1 LIIDRRLLGSPA
13 GTGLAAAPP
22 PPTSAPG
29 AIAGTRTARTG
40 AVADVVGPAAIPIA
54 VASAVSVAAEVA
66 AAAAVPMAAA
76 KRRPMPAAAHAVVP
90 AVVPRLALPKRV
102 GPAHVALMHREFR
115 NGSRRRFVALDFR
128 ERGSNEPAVPGP
140 QFVARVVALR
150 FGRFGGG
157 FRLARLV
164 AMAGGN
170 RHGCVGRRRHD
181 VAVGPARAMRV
192 DQHAEGLVFLAR
204 PRLVTG
210 LEDVLGLA
218 GRTSSL
224 SNCGTDQ
231 SDNYVICNASFAWT
245 IVIHVVA
252 NTQRALLHSLPQ
264 KQNHFFNRACR
275 APGAGI
281 CRIGRVQSKSRT

>member
-1 LIIDRRLLGSPA
+1 
-13 GTGLAAAPP
+13 
-22 PPTSAPG
+22 
-29 AIAGTRTARTG
+29 
-40 AVADVVGPAAIPIA
+40 
-54 VASAVSVAAEVA
+54 
-66 AAAAVPMAAA
+66 
-76 KRRPMPAAAHAVVP
+76 
-90 AVVPRLALPKRV
+90 
-102 GPAHVALMHREFR
+102 
-115 NGSRRRFVALDFR
+115 
-128 ERGSNEPAVPGP
+128 
-140 QFVARVVALR
+140 
-150 FGRFGGG
+150 
-157 FRLARLV
+157 
-164 AMAGGN
+164 
-170 RHGCVGRRRHD
+170 
-181 VAVGPARAMRV
+181 MRV

-231 SDNYVICNASFAWT
+231 GDNYVICNASFAWT

-264 KQNHFFNRACR
+264 KQNHFFYRACR